1 MAAKK
6 KLKLEGGQFVRD
18 PKEDAETLTVAYCQE
33 RADVCL
39 AEAARS
45 QVPNSTEYTRQAE
58 VWIALAATL
67 KN

>member
-1 MAAKK
+1 MASKK

-18 PKEDAETLTVAYCQE
+18 SKEESEVLTIAYCQE
-33 RADVCL
+33 RAEVCL

-67 KN
+67 KA